1 MSKSR
6 TPLTAQLLVTLQ
18 LKSDLPVAR
27 DHAFANGFF
36 PSDTFD
42 TNSDFWMNIS
52 FDNESYWSIGTWGEI
67 L

>member
-6 TPLTAQLLVTLQ
+6 TPLTPQLLVTLQ

-27 DHAFANGFF
+27 DLLPMGFF